1 MKSANVLVFELPSA
15 ALVAKI
21 ADFGSVKA
29 TLIKHLEEQEPGN
42 VTEMTDRQNLTQGV
56 GTPIYMAPEV
66 LAGEHYH
73 QSADIFSFGVIMWE
87 VAMQKCPD
95 LLENKPKYNRG
106 GPFMG
111 NLLRA
116 LEAGHRL
123 EFTMPCDAT
132 PWYLD
137 LAKACWRSDRYG
149 RPTAREVLM
158 IMERSSR
165 MVKVDN
171 NETLK

>member
-1 MKSANVLVFELPSA
+1 
-15 ALVAKI
+15 
-21 ADFGSVKA
+21 
-29 TLIKHLEEQEPGN
+29 
-42 VTEMTDRQNLTQGV
+42 
-56 GTPIYMAPEV
+56 MAPEV

-73 QSADIFSFGVIMWE
+73 QSADVFSFGVIMWE

-123 EFTMPCDAT
+123 EFTTSCGAT
-132 PWYLD
+132 PWYLE
-137 LAKACWRSDRYG
+137 LTKACWGTDRQS
-149 RPTAREVLM
+149 RPTAHEVLM
-158 IMERSSR
+158 IIERS
-165 MVKVDN
+165 VTGTEKEFD
-171 NETLK
+171 

>member
-87 VAMQKCPD
+87 VAMQKCPN
-95 LLENKPKYNRG
+95 LLENKPGYNRG
-106 GPFMG
+106 PLMG
-111 NLLRA
+111 NLRRA

-123 EFTMPCDAT
+123 EFTTSCGAAS
-132 PWYLD
+132 WYLD
-137 LAKACWRSDRYG
+137 LTKACWRPDKRV
-149 RPTAREVLM
+149 RPTAHEVL
-158 IMERSSR
+158 IIIQRS
-165 MVKVDN
+165 VAGT
-171 NETLK
+171 E

>member
-29 TLIKHLEEQEPGN
+29 TLIKHLEEQNSGN
-42 VTEMTDRQNLTQGV
+42 LPQKTGEQSLTQGV
-56 GTPIYMAPEV
+56 GTPVYMAPEV

-73 QSADIFSFGVIMWE
+73 QSADVFSLAVIMWE
-87 VAMQKCPD
+87 VAMQECPD
-95 LLENKPKYNRG
+95 LLENKPEYNRG

-116 LEAGHRL
+116 LEAGCRL
-123 EFTMPCDAT
+123 EFAASCGAAA
-132 PWYLD
+132 WYLD
-137 LAKACWRSDRYG
+137 LTRACWQPDRRA
-149 RPTAREVLM
+149 RPTAHELLM
-158 IMERSSR
+158 IMERSVTGR
-165 MVKVDN
+165 
-171 NETLK
+171 